1 MIYIQSTT
9 GRSRPHHFDCS
20 CALYGALDSA
30 MDYRLTSYEEVLEG
44 KFDALIRGHLFV
56 GSVEFMREVFRRI
69 GKDPRLPY
77 NSNRNSDLLTLG
89 EARRMILEGVKEKT
103 FLKPKETKMFSGM
116 VYDKMFI
123 DTLRH
128 LPSETEVLSYDPFTS
143 EIRSEW
149 RFYVM
154 DGKIEDC
161 RNYSGRI
168 DIFPDF
174 SYANKVISD
183 YKEVMPSA
191 YTIDIGILEGGD
203 NVVVE
208 FSDMWAIGNYGVENS
223 LYLRMLRRRYF
234 EIVRGN

>member
-1 MIYIQSTT
+1 
-9 GRSRPHHFDCS
+9 
-20 CALYGALDSA
+20 
-30 MDYRLTSYEEVLEG
+30 
-44 KFDALIRGHLFV
+44 V

-77 NSNRNSDLLTLG
+77 NSNRNSNLITLE
-89 EARRMILEGVKEKT
+89 EARRMIADGVKDKI

-128 LPSETEVLSYDPFTS
+128 LPPETEVLAYETFSS
-143 EIRSEW
+143 KISSEW

-154 DGKIEDC
+154 DNKIEDC
-161 RNYSGRI
+161 KNYSGRI

-174 SYANKVISD
+174 SYVNRVISS
-183 YKEVMPSA
+183 YNGIMPSA
-191 YTIDIGILEGGD
+191 YTIDIGILDDGE

-208 FSDMWAIGNYGVENS
+208 FNDMWAIGNYGVENE

-234 EIVRGN
+234 EIVRRN